1 MTPMA
6 RVRSSLAIV
15 SMSLALLA
23 AVVGIALGAEGTL
36 EEVGGLALR
45 PSDPPALLAPIT
57 ESGRTGWDC
66 APEHAAVAVTAK
78 AAELPQSTR

>member
-1 MTPMA
+1 MA

-36 EEVGGLALR
+36 EGFGGLALQ
-45 PSDPPALLAPIT
+45 PSDPPALLAPIA
-57 ESGRTGWDC
+57 EAGRTGWDC
-66 APEHAAVAVTAK
+66 APEHAAVALTAK
-78 AAELPQSTR
+78 AAELPQSAR